1 MKQIPKSSW
10 VINKVYFKA
19 KVVDDFQ
26 NKYLQWGQEE
36 GCGFTDSEE
45 STKEVIQFIRNTQ
58 KMSNQGWVWLYEY
71 PAETNQCYCN
81 DGTYAR
87 GRDNGDEYDYFE
99 KYDDNYV
106 IPRHLFVVI

>member
-10 VINKVYFKA
+10 TINKVYFKA

-71 PAETNQCYCN
+71 PEEINQCHCDYGN
-81 DGTYAR
+81 VA
-87 GRDNGDEYDYFE
+87 EYDYFE
-99 KYDDNYV
+99 KGDDNHI